1 MSAVQIANPVV
12 VRKIEWLANSMKL
25 GKTAVID
32 RAMDVLTAQWLR
44 EVHSQTPEFI
54 STQQRLQTL
63 LTQLDNIA
71 DQPQTTAA
79 LDWDANGLPT

>member
-12 VRKIEWLANSMKL
+12 VQKIEWLANSMKL
-25 GKTAVID
+25 GKTAVVD
-32 RAMDVLTAQWLR
+32 RAMDVLIAQRLH
-44 EVHSQTPEFI
+44 EMHSQTPEFI
-54 STQQRLQTL
+54 STHQRLQTL